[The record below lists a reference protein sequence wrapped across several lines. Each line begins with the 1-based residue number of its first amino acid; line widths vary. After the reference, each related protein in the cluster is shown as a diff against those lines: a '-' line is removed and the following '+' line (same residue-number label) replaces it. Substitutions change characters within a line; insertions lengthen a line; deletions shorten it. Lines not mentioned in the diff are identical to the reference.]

1 VVGKILDVFGKQK
14 FIDVMGEKRGN
25 TGKLENPYND
35 NGVLEVYHEEI
46 EQWIRVTS
54 REFRSWGGKRRI
66 TEYRYP
72 YRQPTEIS
80 MYEYTGPVFE
90 YLTNKIINNPN
101 KGVNGSRPKPQ
112 STYSERI

>member
-1 VVGKILDVFGKQK
+1 
-14 FIDVMGEKRGN
+14 MGEKRGN

-35 NGVLEVYHEEI
+35 NGVLEVYYEEV
-46 EQWIRVTS
+46 EQWIRVTF

-72 YRQPTEIS
+72 FRKPTEENT
-80 MYEYTGPVFE
+80 YEYTGPVYE
-90 YLTNKIINNPN
+90 YLTNKIIKEPN
-101 KGVNGSRPKPQ
+101 KGLNGSRPQTK

>member
-1 VVGKILDVFGKQK
+1 
-14 FIDVMGEKRGN
+14 MGEKRGN

-46 EQWIRVTS
+46 ENWIRVTS

-66 TEYRYP
+66 TEYKYP

-80 MYEYTGPVFE
+80 MYEYTGPVFK
-90 YLTNKIINNPN
+90 YLTNTIINNPS
-101 KGVNGSRPKPQ
+101 GGINGSRPESQ
-112 STYSERI
+112 STYNGRI

>member
-1 VVGKILDVFGKQK
+1 
-14 FIDVMGEKRGN
+14 MSEKRGN

-46 EQWIRVTS
+46 ENWIRVTS

-66 TEYRYP
+66 TEYKYP

-90 YLTNKIINNPN
+90 YLTNKIINKPSR
-101 KGVNGSRPKPQ
+101 GRHGSRPESQ
-112 STYSERI
+112 SAHNGRT

>member
-1 VVGKILDVFGKQK
+1 
-14 FIDVMGEKRGN
+14 MGEKRGN

-46 EQWIRVTS
+46 ENWIRVTS

-66 TEYRYP
+66 TEYKYP

-90 YLTNKIINNPN
+90 YLTNKIINKPSS
-101 KGVNGSRPKPQ
+101 GRNGFRPESQ
-112 STYSERI
+112 STCNGRI